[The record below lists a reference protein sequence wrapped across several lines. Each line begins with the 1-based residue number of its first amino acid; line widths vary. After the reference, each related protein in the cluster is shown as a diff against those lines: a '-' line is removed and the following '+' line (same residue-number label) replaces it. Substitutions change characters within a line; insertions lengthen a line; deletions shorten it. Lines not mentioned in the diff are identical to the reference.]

1 MKLIDLHCDTIC
13 KLMDQDKK
21 GSLMENDCSIR
32 IPAMRQAGTKAQF
45 FACFTCAE
53 AFENR
58 GGYDGAYEHVAEM
71 TAFLKKQTALFADDI
86 SLATSYKEMEENER
100 HGRISA
106 FLTVEESGILN
117 GNMER
122 LENLYRQG
130 VRLMTLMWNYENCLG
145 YPNSR
150 EPSVMRRGLN
160 PFGVEVVQ
168 RMNELGVLIDVSHA
182 SDGVFWDVLE
192 YSRMPVMAS
201 HSNCRELCSHPR
213 NLSDEMIRAL
223 ADEGGIAGLNF
234 YGPFLGTEDE
244 SRIEEM
250 TRHILHML
258 DIGGSE
264 FPAIGTDFD
273 GFDGMTRM
281 EIPDAGKM
289 GLLWDAL
296 KKRGVSERQLD
307 KIWGENAERL
317 CRQILQ

>member
-86 SLATSYKEMEENER
+86 
-100 HGRISA
+100 
-106 FLTVEESGILN
+106 LN

-150 EPSVMRRGLN
+150 EPSVMRRGLQ

-168 RMNELGVLIDVSHA
+168 RMNELGMLIDVSHA

-223 ADEGGIAGLNF
+223 ADAGGIAGLNF